1 MNTMASAGKTSGAS
15 DGRSSLC
22 PQCGGFVHP
31 IAGKCKH
38 CKTDLA
44 AARGARPA
52 ATAVLPSLANGGT
65 NKPLVRRDETPLPT
79 KLANAAAAAESGH
92 NLILPQRHT
101 GGMAAQ
107 KPPGRSLLRN
117 WPVLVIILAGIA
129 IAAAVVLM
137 VWPPGKDA
145 KADTR
150 IPPPPAPERMDTN
163 PLPPQGSQVTPP
175 SNPSAPSA
183 PNGADPWSQPT
194 PDPQAQID
202 PDDPTKDPFANPN
215 AGRGTNNANPFGG
228 LGFNS
233 RGSAVM
239 VGVLQHACTRMAA
252 CGNSQIGMMCSS
264 MTQLF
269 GNTPAPTCA
278 SAQRCFDRIDQIDC
292 DKDVSSQSDVLGLM
306 TTFQDC
312 TEAMTSC

>member
-1 MNTMASAGKTSGAS
+1 MNTMASVGKSSGPS

-38 CKTDLA
+38 CKADLH

-52 ATAVLPSLANGGT
+52 ASAVLPSLANGGSM
-65 NKPLVRRDETPLPT
+65 KRRDETPLPT
-79 KLANAAAAAESGH
+79 RLANAAAAAESGH
-92 NLILPQRHT
+92 NLILPQRTT

-107 KPPGRSLLRN
+107 KPPGRSLLKN

-129 IAAAVVLM
+129 IAAAVILM
-137 VWPPGKDA
+137 VWPAGKDA

-163 PLPPQGSQVTPP
+163 PLPPQGSMITPP
-175 SNPSAPSA
+175 STPNPSAP
-183 PNGADPWSQPT
+183 DPWSQPT

-215 AGRGTNNANPFGG
+215 AGGNRANTLGG

-252 CGNSQIGMMCSS
+252 CGNSQLGMMCSS

-269 GNTPAPTCA
+269 GATPAPTCA

-292 DKDVSSQSDVLGLM
+292 DKDVNSQADVLGLM

>member
-1 MNTMASAGKTSGAS
+1 MNTMASVGKSSPS
-15 DGRSSLC
+15 DGRSLC
-22 PQCGGFVHP
+22 PQCGGLVHP
-31 IAGKCKH
+31 IAGTCKH
-38 CKTDLA
+38 CKADLA

-52 ATAVLPSLANGGT
+52 AVAVLPALANGGT
-65 NKPLVRRDETPLPT
+65 NKPLVKRDETPLPT
-79 KLANAAAAAESGH
+79 RLAAAAAAAESGH
-92 NLILPQRHT
+92 NLILPQRMT

-107 KPPGRSLLRN
+107 KPPGKSLLNN
-117 WPVLVIILAGIA
+117 WPVLVIILAGVA

-137 VWPPGKDA
+137 VWPAGKDA

-163 PLPPQGSQVTPP
+163 PIPPQGSMITP
-175 SNPSAPSA
+175 PSA
-183 PNGADPWSQPT
+183 PNPSDPWAQPKP

-202 PDDPTKDPFANPN
+202 PDDPMKDPFANPN
-215 AGRGTNNANPFGG
+215 PGRRSADPLGS

-252 CGNSQIGMMCSS
+252 CGNSQIGMACASI
-264 MTQLF
+264 TQLF

-278 SAQRCFDRIDQIDC
+278 AAQRCFDKIDQIDC
-292 DKDVSSQSDVLGLM
+292 DQQMSSQADVLSAM

>member
-1 MNTMASAGKTSGAS
+1 MNTMASVGKSSPA
-15 DGRSSLC
+15 DARSLC

-38 CKTDLA
+38 CKADLA

-52 ATAVLPSLANGGT
+52 AAAVLPALANGGT
-65 NKPLVRRDETPLPT
+65 NKPLVKRDEPPLPT
-79 KLANAAAAAESGH
+79 TLANAAAAAESGH
-92 NLILPQRHT
+92 HLILPQRHT
-101 GGMAAQ
+101 GGMSAQ
-107 KPPGRSLLRN
+107 HPPSRSLLKN

-137 VWPPGKDA
+137 VLPESKDA

-163 PLPPQGSQVTPP
+163 PLPPQGSMITPP
-175 SNPSAPSA
+175 SPAAPS
-183 PNGADPWSQPT
+183 PDPWSQPAP

-215 AGRGTNNANPFGG
+215 ARRADPLSG

-239 VGVLQHACTRMAA
+239 VGVFQHACSRLAA
-252 CGNSQIGMMCSS
+252 CGNASAGLMCSS

-269 GNTPAPTCA
+269 GNTQVPTCA
-278 SAQRCFDRIDQIDC
+278 SAQRCFDQIDQLDC
-292 DKDVSSQSDVLGLM
+292 GKDLSSQSDVLSAM
-306 TTFQDC
+306 TTVKDC
-312 TEAMTSC
+312 VEAMTSC